1 MPQSHTLKLC
11 LASLCLVLW
20 SAVAH
25 PTTWTADAVFTVERT
40 TEVKEDGTTHENQF
54 DQSYTLSYE
63 TNLLETLEF
72 SLDFA
77 LDIEDTD
84 AVPGYGTRDTTP
96 SVEVNLVAQWW
107 DLFASWEETKTTNK
121 DPAEGRIIESDW
133 EFEAVVEPEY
143 EALPAFKYSIQGG
156 NDDVTDKDVELV
168 FEYTFLDK
176 LDVFLGLSRETTDE
190 PEPDSDTDG
199 RTIEAEINL
208 SHEFSK
214 AITFEADWS
223 SDRDQALTLAD
234 DGGILG
240 REDIL
245 ENNVRALLEWDI
257 LEMLMLSIEKEVEWD
272 KDLEQDTLEVTDSWV
287 GDVEFDHDL
296 SEALHVNLAY
306 TDEREDAR
314 PVGPHTYTITR
325 DYTAEL
331 EFAPFEW
338 LTISPSFD
346 RSAKTQWS
354 KEADSETDET
364 LDDTYEILF
373 DYSLWGEFLVLE
385 VTRTWDL
392 SWEKGAKTTEERSWD
407 VGLDFTPLYVPNL
420 EIVPTYS
427 FTQDVDEIADT
438 TDEEKSIDVDIG
450 YEFSVNDRLV
460 LALDH
465 TYSRTQNWPSDAKM
479 TIERSDDTDLVLT
492 WDEFLRGMGA
502 ELSLTRA
509 ASDTSGDD
517 KGPEIDY
524 TYSATSDWEI
534 LSNASFGFEYNR
546 DVKQESEDTQ
556 DFTTTFSVEF
566 LDGRIILDFEHEFDE
581 QLQGERTETHRY
593 LIELQGEF

>member
-1 MPQSHTLKLC
+1 MGCTYCHDPHKPSAPAMDPLRPMPGPHTLR
-11 LASLCLVLW
+11 
-20 SAVAH
+20 AVI
-25 PTTWTADAVFTVERT
+25 PPERVEHA
-40 TEVKEDGTTHENQF
+40 ED
-54 DQSYTLSYE
+54 
-63 TNLLETLEF
+63 
-72 SLDFA
+72 
-77 LDIEDTD
+77 
-84 AVPGYGTRDTTP
+84 
-96 SVEVNLVAQWW
+96 
-107 DLFASWEETKTTNK
+107 
-121 DPAEGRIIESDW
+121 DPLR
-133 EFEAVVEPEY
+133 
-143 EALPAFKYSIQGG
+143 
-156 NDDVTDKDVELV
+156 
-168 FEYTFLDK
+168 
-176 LDVFLGLSRETTDE
+176 
-190 PEPDSDTDG
+190 
-199 RTIEAEINL
+199 
-208 SHEFSK
+208 
-214 AITFEADWS
+214 
-223 SDRDQALTLAD
+223 
-234 DGGILG
+234 
-240 REDIL
+240 
-245 ENNVRALLEWDI
+245 RALLAFQHADEA
-257 LEMLMLSIEKEVEWD
+257 KRHA
-272 KDLEQDTLEVTDSWV
+272 
-287 GDVEFDHDL
+287 HD
-296 SEALHVNLAY
+296 
-306 TDEREDAR
+306 ED
-314 PVGPHTYTITR
+314 PTTE
-325 DYTAEL
+325 D
-331 EFAPFEW
+331 
-338 LTISPSFD
+338 
-346 RSAKTQWS
+346 
-354 KEADSETDET
+354 DSETDET

-392 SWEKGAKTTEERSWD
+392 SWEKGVKTTEERSWD